1 MQVRSRW
8 TAATMAWLAAMLL
21 AACGGGDGDSS
32 TSRIEQ
38 SFGGFITEEGA
49 PVEVGD
55 TTIDG
60 LSWFN
65 YRRQQA
71 GLSLLTRDPLLD
83 IAAREHSEYQ
93 RINEVISHEQ
103 ELGNPGFTGAT
114 LGDRLDAAGYG
125 FQQRSYAYGEVI
137 SAATNPS
144 GFVAA
149 DALLT
154 AIYHR
159 FVILEPVF
167 TEAGGGSSREVEGYT
182 WFTANF
188 ATDGLVAGLGR
199 NRFVTWPAAAQTN
212 IPTIFMTD
220 SEIPDP
226 LPAQNAAGYPISIHA
241 DITSRIDVQQFTLRQ
256 RGGIAQPVR
265 LLTNTTDTDTPPSV
279 AAIVPLD
286 TLLPNTVYE
295 ARFIGV
301 VDELP
306 VDYTWT
312 FTTR

>member
-1 MQVRSRW
+1 MQARSRW
-8 TAATMAWLAAMLL
+8 TTAWTVWLAAILL
-21 AACGGGDGDSS
+21 TACGGGNDE
-32 TSRIEQ
+32 TPAPRIEQ
-38 SFGGFITEEGA
+38 NFGNIINEADA
-49 PVEVGD
+49 PAQVGD

-65 YRRQQA
+65 FRRQQA
-71 GLSLLTRDPLLD
+71 GLSLLARNPLLD
-83 IAAREHSEYQ
+83 IAARGHSEYQ
-93 RINEVISHEQ
+93 RLNEVVSHDQTPGER
-103 ELGNPGFTGAT
+103 GFTGAT
-114 LGDRLDAAGYG
+114 LGDRLDAAGYQ

-149 DALLT
+149 DALVT

-159 FVILEPVF
+159 FVILEPAF
-167 TEAGGGSSREVEGYT
+167 TEVGGGSSSQSGGYT

-188 ATDGLVAGLGR
+188 AADGLTAGLGR
-199 NRFVTWPAAAQTN
+199 NRFVTWPAASQTN
-212 IPTIFMTD
+212 IPTIFLTD

-226 LPAQNAAGYPISIHA
+226 LPEQNAAGYPISIHA
-241 DITSRIDVQQFTLRQ
+241 DITSRITVQQFTLRQ
-256 RGGIAQPVR
+256 QGGSALPVR
-265 LLTNTTDTDTPPSV
+265 LLTHTSDADTPPSV

-295 ARFIGV
+295 VRFIGL

-306 VDYTWT
+306 VSHTWT
-312 FTTR
+312 FTTG